1 MAAALGS
8 AATTAPG
15 TRVAITGGRSLRGA
29 YRVPGAKN
37 AVLPMMAACLLT
49 EETCVIEDVPL
60 ITDIMVMAELL
71 RGMGARVE
79 LDTERRSVAI
89 TAASVHSTRPDPRL
103 VRAMRASFQVTGPLL
118 SRFGRV
124 DCHAPGGCQLGT
136 RPVNVDIE
144 GFEVMGA
151 SIAFGGGVYH
161 AEADPLVGGRVY
173 LDYPSHTGTQNLLM
187 AATLASG
194 YTTIVHASREPEV
207 IALVHFLRS
216 MGAEIHGEG
225 TSTIGV
231 QGQQRLYGTVARAI
245 PDRIVGSTMA
255 VAAAITGGDVELL
268 NVRPEHLQPVL
279 VKLAAMG
286 VTLHE
291 TNRSVRVMGSPM
303 LSATAIQCIPFP
315 GFPTDVQATMGTLMT
330 QAHGVSSIIERV
342 YDGNL
347 GYVEQLQRMGADVVV
362 DGPTARIRG
371 PTPLTACEMRLWP
384 DIRAGAAL
392 LLAGLV
398 ARGTTVLDNVEVI
411 QRGYQDLPGEL
422 RELGADIAVEPR
434 PRPAAAPA
442 AAG

>member
-1 MAAALGS
+1 M
-8 AATTAPG
+8 
-15 TRVAITGGRSLRGA
+15 
-29 YRVPGAKN
+29 
-37 AVLPMMAACLLT
+37 
-49 EETCVIEDVPL
+49 
-60 ITDIMVMAELL
+60 
-71 RGMGARVE
+71 E

-231 QGQQRLYGTVARAI
+231 QGQAAALWDRGACHSR
-245 PDRIVGSTMA
+245 PDRGSTMA
-255 VAAAITGGDVELL
+255 V
-268 NVRPEHLQPVL
+268 RPP
-279 VKLAAMG
+279 
-286 VTLHE
+286 
-291 TNRSVRVMGSPM
+291 S
-303 LSATAIQCIPFP
+303 
-315 GFPTDVQATMGTLMT
+315 
-330 QAHGVSSIIERV
+330 
-342 YDGNL
+342 
-347 GYVEQLQRMGADVVV
+347 
-362 DGPTARIRG
+362 
-371 PTPLTACEMRLWP
+371 
-384 DIRAGAAL
+384 
-392 LLAGLV
+392 
-398 ARGTTVLDNVEVI
+398 
-411 QRGYQDLPGEL
+411 
-422 RELGADIAVEPR
+422 
-434 PRPAAAPA
+434 PAATWSCSTCVPTTCSRSSSSSPPWE
-442 AAG
+442 